1 MDVVLPDGYD
11 LVYAPAAHVAE
22 RPHEVILVH
31 NGAIGW
37 RLWVRD
43 AQTACYRAWQ
53 HRRISRS
60 AVLNDRQWFA
70 MQRIVAGTDPAA
82 AQRCRENREDAA
94 LCAAYRA
101 FEMELRYA
109 PEKPTK
115 SGRLLAD

>member
-1 MDVVLPDGYD
+1 MDVVLPEGYEI
-11 LVYAPAAHVAE
+11 VYAPPSHVAE

-31 NGAIGW
+31 NVIIGW

-43 AQTACYRAWQ
+43 VQTACYRAWQ

-60 AVLNDRQWFA
+60 AALNDRQWFA
-70 MQRIVAGTDPAA
+70 MQRMVAGRDPAT
-82 AQRCRENREDAA
+82 AQRCRENREDEA

-101 FEMELRYA
+101 LEMELRYA
-109 PEKPTK
+109 PEKSKT